1 MKYKLFIKLMLLL
14 LVLTFIGPFLIK
26 DKEGKPYASLDRI
39 KIPHISV
46 PKFSI
51 PTLFSSK
58 KKQTVHIP
66 VETEV
71 LSPNIATPNP
81 GQEVIKIYTFKDK
94 MGVSHYTNKKPEHE
108 DYQVLYM
115 PVSKEEEKSTFIKI
129 KEKLKNI
136 VQKVTPEKTP
146 SESKPPTEESKFS
159 ISDIYSHPTKTIN
172 DAKELKKQ
180 IESTYSERD
189 RLMENLNNKN

>member
-1 MKYKLFIKLMLLL
+1 MKYKLFIKLMLLFI
-14 LVLTFIGPFLIK
+14 VLTCIGPFLIK

-39 KIPHISV
+39 KLPQISV

-58 KKQTVHIP
+58 KKETGYIP

-71 LSPNIATPNP
+71 LSPNITIPNP

-94 MGVSHYTNKKPEHE
+94 MSVSHYTNKKPNHGN
-108 DYQVLYM
+108 YQVLYM
-115 PVSKEEEKSTFIKI
+115 PVSKEEKKSTLAKI
-129 KEKLKNI
+129 KEKLKDI
-136 VQKVTPEKTP
+136 TQKVTPEKTP
-146 SESKPPTEESKFS
+146 SEPKPPSEESKFS
-159 ISDIYSHPTKTIN
+159 LSDIYSKPTKTIN

-189 RLMENLNNKN
+189 RMMENLNH

>member
-1 MKYKLFIKLMLLL
+1 MKYKLFIKLMLLFL
-14 LVLTFIGPFLIK
+14 ALICIGPFLIK

-39 KIPHISV
+39 ELPHISV

-58 KKQTVHIP
+58 KKETKYIP
-66 VETEV
+66 VETVV
-71 LSPNIATPNP
+71 LSSNIATPNP

-94 MGVSHYTNKKPEHE
+94 MGVSHYTNKRPEHE

-115 PVSKEEEKSTFIKI
+115 PVSKEEEKGTLTKI
-129 KEKLKNI
+129 KEKLKDI
-136 VQKVTPEKTP
+136 AQKVTPDKTQ
-146 SESKPPTEESKFS
+146 SESKPTSEESKFS
-159 ISDIYSHPTKTIN
+159 ISDIYTHPTKTIN

-180 IESTYSERD
+180 VESTYNERD
-189 RLMENLNNKN
+189 RMLENLNH